1 MLLWSSSWGGEEGVS
16 WAREPEEVSRRHWRH
31 GWRMLIVYV
40 RFVKDASIY
49 KTFSG
54 TKGLGK
60 DGVLN

>member
-1 MLLWSSSWGGEEGVS
+1 MMLVVC
-16 WAREPEEVSRRHWRH
+16 AK
-31 GWRMLIVYV
+31 
-40 RFVKDASIY
+40 FVKDASIY